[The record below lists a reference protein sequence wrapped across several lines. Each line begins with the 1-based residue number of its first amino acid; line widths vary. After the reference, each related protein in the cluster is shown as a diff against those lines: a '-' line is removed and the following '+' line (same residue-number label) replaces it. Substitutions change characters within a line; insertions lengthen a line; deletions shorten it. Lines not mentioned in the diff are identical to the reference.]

1 MPEIQ
6 PMRTPEEIRLCYP
19 VMVQLRPHLTEADFV
34 GRVLRQFA
42 GQSYHLAAVVSEGA
56 VTAVA
61 GYRFVENLFSG
72 RILYVDDL
80 VADEHRRSQGHGGM
94 LMDWLVA
101 EAKSG
106 GCNALELDSGAHRFA
121 AHRFYL
127 AKRMEIRSHHFSLSL
142 GNT

>member
-6 PMRTPEEIRLCYP
+6 PMRTPEEFRQCYP
-19 VMVQLRPHLTEADFV
+19 VMVQLRPHLTETDFV
-34 GRVLRQFA
+34 DRVLRQFA
-42 GQSYHLAAVVSEGA
+42 GQSYHLVAVLLEGA

-72 RILYVDDL
+72 KLLYVDDL
-80 VADEHRRSQGHGGM
+80 VADEHHRSQGHGGM
-94 LMDWLVA
+94 LMDWLIA

-106 GCNALELDSGAHRFA
+106 GCNALELDSGVQRFA

-127 AKRMEIRSHHFSLSL
+127 AKRMNITSHHFSLSL
-142 GNT
+142 PD